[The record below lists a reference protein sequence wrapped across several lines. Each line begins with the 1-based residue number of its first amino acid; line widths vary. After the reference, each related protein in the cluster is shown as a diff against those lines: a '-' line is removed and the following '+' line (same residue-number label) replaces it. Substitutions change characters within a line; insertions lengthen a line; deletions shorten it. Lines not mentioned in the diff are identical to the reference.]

1 MLADRIQRIG
11 TSATLRITA
20 KAKAMRAEGIDVIDL
35 SVGEPDFPTPRNVK
49 EAAKSAIDHDF
60 TKYTANEGI
69 PELREAICRRL
80 REEHQLEYSPEQVI
94 VSCGAKQSLANLCTV
109 LLNKGDEVIVPVPYW
124 VSYPSMISLAKGEP
138 VLVRTTEENG
148 FCMTPEQLKEAI
160 SSRTKALILNNPSN
174 PTGAAYEREQL
185 VELAEIAA
193 QEGLFIIADEIYEKL
208 VYDGYRFYSVASLGE
223 KIRQKTILING
234 VSKAYSMTGW
244 RIGWAIGPR
253 EIISGM
259 NAVQSH
265 TTSNANS
272 VAQMASLEALQ
283 GPQGDIYRMVSE
295 FQRRRDVMLFKLR
308 SIPGVSCFR
317 PKGAFYLFPNFSAY
331 YNKEHNGTLIRN
343 SHGLAYYLLKEAHV
357 ALVPGDGFGADEF
370 MRFSYATSIENI
382 EEGMERVIEAM
393 ARLQTPKKVVQV
405 ELENTQTLVRSF
417 VETETAVTAE
427 MRDAL
432 VSEADAHLSFDNYY
446 EWNVNIAGLV
456 IQLRTNHRHLYDF
469 WFENFYPAQL
479 EADIEPHGILYA
491 VGWIPGREPRGY
503 YHADTRTALLLKSAY
518 YAQLRSMAMGMVAD
532 AIGHQPDVHLIRGFC
547 VDFEGNGIALIGA
560 SGTGKLGQLARLLRR
575 EKVRLVSDD
584 AIFLRFGRREV
595 AAETVER
602 KFHMKTNLVEKMP
615 ELEALFAR
623 SKCENVVTRKEDCT
637 NEKCLRN
644 EECVLDRGAPYC
656 FIGADNSYAMLDP
669 YWIGGTEKHVK
680 RTKLQVLVH
689 FRREAFAP
697 AIQRLSSEEALSI
710 LERGASS
717 SGSRSTP
724 FFNPHLL
731 GQTEERIAA
740 QRRHFER
747 LLSLVPFYSVNT
759 QAVASSEIE
768 RYLCDLLT
776 GQKVPG

>member
-20 KAKAMRAEGIDVIDL
+20 KAKAMKAEGIDVIDL

-49 EAAKSAIDHDF
+49 EAAKRAIDHDF
-60 TKYTANEGI
+60 TKYTATEGI

-80 REEHQLEYSPEQVI
+80 REDHQLEYSPDQVI
-94 VSCGAKQSLANLCTV
+94 VSCGAKQSLANLCTA
-109 LLNKGDEVIVPVPYW
+109 LLNKGDEVIIPVPYW
-124 VSYPSMISLAKGEP
+124 VSYPSMVSLAKGEP
-138 VLVRTTEENG
+138 VFVRTTEENG
-148 FCMTPEQLKEAI
+148 FCMTPEQLKESI

-174 PTGAAYEREQL
+174 PTGAAYERDAL
-185 VELAEIAA
+185 GELAEIAV

-208 VYDGYRFYSVASLGE
+208 VYDGFRFYSVASFGE
-223 KIRQKTILING
+223 KIRQRTILVNG

-253 EIISGM
+253 EIIGGM

-283 GPQGDIYRMVSE
+283 GPQGDIFRMVSE
-295 FQRRRDVMLFKLR
+295 FQRRRDLMLFKLR

-343 SHGLAYYLLKEAHV
+343 SHGLAYYLLKHAHV

-370 MRFSYATSIENI
+370 LRFSYATSVENI
-382 EEGMERVIEAM
+382 EEGMGRVIEAM

-427 MRDAL
+427 MRAAL
-432 VSEADAHLSFDNYY
+432 VAEADAHLSFDNYY

-503 YHADTRTALLLKSAY
+503 YHADTRTALLFKSAY
-518 YAQLRSMAMGMVAD
+518 YAQLRSLAMGMVAD

-560 SGTGKLGQLARLLRR
+560 SGTGKVGQLARLLRR
-575 EKVRLVSDD
+575 EKVRLVADD

-595 AAETVER
+595 AAETIER
-602 KFHMKTNLVEKMP
+602 KFLMKTNLVEKMP
-615 ELEALFAR
+615 ELETLFAR
-623 SKCENVVTRKEDCT
+623 SKCENVITRKEDCT

-644 EECVLDRGAPYC
+644 EECVLDHGAPYC

-669 YWIGGTEKHVK
+669 YWIGGTEKHSK
-680 RTKLQVLVH
+680 RTRLQALVH
-689 FRREAFAP
+689 FHREAFAP
-697 AIQRLSSEEALSI
+697 AIQRLNSEEALSI

-747 LLSLVPFYSVNT
+747 LLSLVPCYSVNT

-768 RYLCDLLT
+768 RYLCDILT